1 MTDLVTVER
10 GEPNSVELTRRQVR
24 LAVEALAL
32 VETDV
37 PLVSIVRVGVEVAV
51 VRGLWGRLRQAVREY
66 DEAPRARRMTI
77 ALSDVE
83 LHVVH
88 AALVL
93 APRIVASEEAFHIRT
108 GAFKEQMSSLADGLI
123 AGAHAAEVG

>member
-1 MTDLVTVER
+1 MIDRVKVQR
-10 GEPNSVELTRRQVR
+10 GTPNSVELTRHQVR

-37 PLVSIVRVGVEVAV
+37 PLVSAVRVGVEVAV
-51 VRGLWGRLRQAVREY
+51 VRELWERLQRAVREY
-66 DEAPRARRMTI
+66 DEAPRSRRMTI

-83 LHVVH
+83 LHVLH
-88 AALVL
+88 TALVL
-93 APRIVASEEAFHIRT
+93 APRIVTSEEAFHIRT

-123 AGAHAAEVG
+123 AGVHAAEVG

>member
-1 MTDLVTVER
+1 M
-10 GEPNSVELTRRQVR
+10 
-24 LAVEALAL
+24 EALAL

-37 PLVSIVRVGVEVAV
+37 PLVSVVRVGAEVAV
-51 VRGLWGRLRQAVREY
+51 VRELWERLQQAVREY
-66 DEAPRARRMTI
+66 DQAPRSRRMTI

-88 AALVL
+88 TALVL
-93 APRIVASEEAFHIRT
+93 APRIVTSEEAFHIRT

-123 AGAHAAEVG
+123 AGPACTPPRSDSHGHGVRCEEHDRLATPGT